1 MRIHQKSRE
10 CQRKQGFSSVFLLS
24 FQTMRDD
31 LIFWMENAIIGRYFG
46 RKVISLLRIGQFTDT
61 FLPVVD
67 GVGRVVQAYSETLCK
82 MGHQVTVVAPMYD
95 TGFQGGFP
103 FELVDYV
110 GSSVPGMKQYKIG
123 EAILDAHYRRR
134 IRMIELDL
142 IHAHSP
148 FTAGSEA
155 LRLAAVRKLPMVG
168 TFHSKYYDDFLKAT
182 RSESIAKMGV
192 KLVVSFYNRCD
203 EVWAVGKNTA
213 DVLRGYGF
221 EGEIQVMPNGA
232 TMRTVSSTDVEE
244 VSRRWNL
251 GTEPLILF
259 VGQMD
264 WKKNILTVLEAC
276 AEMKKAGISF
286 RLLLAGQGIDMTAIG
301 NKIHELNI
309 QDRAEQLGH
318 ITDASLLDALYSRA
332 SVFAFP
338 SLYDAAPMVVREAA
352 VMGTPSI
359 MVRGSTAA
367 EIIRPGEYGLLCEND
382 PKDLARVI
390 TEALKDPEKLK
401 GIGMRARETIPVPW
415 EKVLETAAERYERL
429 VALGREGKLK
439 DKRKRML

>member
-1 MRIHQKSRE
+1 MKAKTGDACMRVKS
-10 CQRKQGFSSVFLLS
+10 
-24 FQTMRDD
+24 M
-31 LIFWMENAIIGRYFG
+31 
-46 RKVISLLRIGQFTDT
+46 LRIGQFTDT

-103 FELVDYV
+103 FELVDYAA
-110 GSSVPGMKQYKIG
+110 SSVPGFKQYKIG
-123 EAILDAHYRRR
+123 EAVLDAHYRRR

-142 IHAHSP
+142 VHAHSP

-155 LRLAAVRKLPMVG
+155 VRLAAVRKLPLVAS
-168 TFHSKYYDDFLKAT
+168 FHSKYYDDFLKAT
-182 RSESIAKMGV
+182 KSESIAKMGV

-213 DVLRGYGF
+213 DVLREYGY
-221 EGEIQVMPNGA
+221 EGTIQVMPNGA
-232 TMRTVSSTDVEE
+232 TMRSVSPSDMEE
-244 VSRRWNL
+244 VNRRWNPA
-251 GTEPLILF
+251 GDPLILF

-276 AEMKKAGISF
+276 AEMKKAGTPF
-286 RLLLAGQGIDMTAIG
+286 RLLLAGQGIDTAAIG
-301 NKIHELNI
+301 QKIHDLNI
-309 QDRAEQLGH
+309 QDRAEQIGH
-318 ITDASLLDALYSRA
+318 ISDASLLDGLYAQA

-352 VMGTPSI
+352 VMGTPSV

-367 EIIRPGEYGLLCEND
+367 EIIRDGENGLLCEND

-390 TEALKDPEKLK
+390 SGALQDPEKTRE
-401 GIGMRARETIPVPW
+401 IGRRAHDTIPVPW
-415 EKVLETAAERYERL
+415 EKVLETAVERYERL
-429 VALGREGKLK
+429 VALGKEGKLK
-439 DKRKRML
+439 DKRKRLL

>member
-1 MRIHQKSRE
+1 M
-10 CQRKQGFSSVFLLS
+10 
-24 FQTMRDD
+24 
-31 LIFWMENAIIGRYFG
+31 
-46 RKVISLLRIGQFTDT
+46 LRIGQFTDT
-61 FLPVVD
+61 FLPIVD

-82 MGHQVTVVAPMYD
+82 LGNQVTVVAPMYD

-103 FELVDYV
+103 YQLVEYV
-110 GSSVPGMKQYKIG
+110 ASSVPGMKQYKVG
-123 EAILDAHYRRR
+123 EAVLDAHYRQR
-134 IRMIELDL
+134 IRMIELDV

-155 LRLAAVRKLPMVG
+155 LRLASVRKLPLVA

-213 DVLRGYGF
+213 DVLRGYGY

-232 TMRTVSSTDVEE
+232 TMRTASATDIAE
-244 VSRRWNL
+244 VNRRWNL
-251 GTEPLILF
+251 GEDPLF
-259 VGQMD
+259 FFAGQMD
-264 WKKNILTVLEAC
+264 WKKNLLTVLEAC
-276 AEMKKAGISF
+276 ARLKKQGMRF
-286 RLLLAGQGIDMTAIG
+286 KLLLAGQGIDMNAIG
-301 NKIHELNI
+301 DKIRELNI
-309 QDRAEQLGH
+309 QDRAEQIGH
-318 ITDASLLDALYSRA
+318 ITDASLLDALYDRA
-332 SVFAFP
+332 DLFTFP

-352 VMGTPSI
+352 VMGTPSV

-367 EIIRPGEYGLLCEND
+367 EIIRDGENGLLCENSSE
-382 PKDLARVI
+382 DLARVM

-401 GIGMRARETIPVPW
+401 EIGRRAKETIPVPW
-415 EKVLETAAERYERL
+415 EKVLEKAVERYERL
-429 VALGREGKLK
+429 VALGKEGKLK

>member
-1 MRIHQKSRE
+1 MLKMTGTGRN
-10 CQRKQGFSSVFLLS
+10 G
-24 FQTMRDD
+24 
-31 LIFWMENAIIGRYFG
+31 ENGM
-46 RKVISLLRIGQFTDT
+46 LRIGEFTDT

-103 FELVDYV
+103 FELVEYV
-110 GSSVPGMKQYKIG
+110 GSSVPGMKQYKVG

-134 IRMIELDL
+134 IRMIKLDL

-155 LRLAAVRKLPMVG
+155 IRLAAVRKLPLVA

-192 KLVVSFYNRCD
+192 KLVVGFYNRCD
-203 EVWAVGKNTA
+203 EVWAVGSNTA
-213 DVLRGYGF
+213 DVLRQYGY

-232 TMRTVSSTDVEE
+232 TMRTVSPSDVEE

-251 GTEPLILF
+251 GREPVILF

-276 AEMKKAGISF
+276 AELKKQGGHF
-286 RLLLAGQGIDMTAIG
+286 RLLLAGQGMDTEGIRQ
-301 NKIHELNI
+301 KIRDLNI
-309 QDRAEQLGH
+309 QDRSELLGH
-318 ITDASLLDALYSRA
+318 ITDTSLLDALYARA

-352 VMGTPSI
+352 VMGTPSV

-367 EIIRPGEYGLLCEND
+367 EVIRNGENGLLCEND

-390 TEALKDPEKLK
+390 REALEDPARLEA
-401 GIGMRARETIPVPW
+401 IGRKARETIPVPW
-415 EKVLETAAERYERL
+415 EKVLEKAVERYERL
-429 VALGREGKLK
+429 VALGKEGKLK
-439 DKRKRML
+439 DKRIRML

>member
-1 MRIHQKSRE
+1 M
-10 CQRKQGFSSVFLLS
+10 
-24 FQTMRDD
+24 
-31 LIFWMENAIIGRYFG
+31 
-46 RKVISLLRIGQFTDT
+46 LRIGQFTDT

-103 FELVDYV
+103 FQLVEYV
-110 GSSVPGMKQYKIG
+110 ASSVPGMKQYKVG
-123 EAILDAHYRRR
+123 EAVLDAHYRQR
-134 IRMIELDL
+134 IRMIDLDVV
-142 IHAHSP
+142 HAHSP

-155 LRLAAVRKLPMVG
+155 LRLAAVRKLPLVA

-192 KLVVSFYNRCD
+192 KLVVNFYNRCD

-213 DVLRGYGF
+213 DVLREYGY
-221 EGEIQVMPNGA
+221 EGTIQVMPNGA
-232 TMRTVSSTDVEE
+232 TMRTASPGDVEQ
-244 VSRRWNL
+244 VNRRWNL
-251 GTEPLILF
+251 GADPLILF

-276 AEMKKAGISF
+276 AEMKAAGTPF
-286 RLLLAGQGIDMTAIG
+286 RLLLAGQGVDMNAISQ
-301 NKIHELNI
+301 KIRDLNI
-309 QDRAEQLGH
+309 QDRAEQIGH
-318 ITDASLLDALYSRA
+318 ITDASLLDALYARA
-332 SVFAFP
+332 DIFAFP

-352 VMGTPSI
+352 VMGTPSV

-367 EIIRPGEYGLLCEND
+367 EIIRDGVNGLLCEND
-382 PKDLARVI
+382 PKDLARVM
-390 TEALKDPEKLK
+390 TEGLRNPATLQM
-401 GIGMRARETIPVPW
+401 IGAQARETIPVPW
-415 EKVLETAAERYERL
+415 EKVMETAVARYERL
-429 VALGREGKLK
+429 VALGKQGRLR

>member
-1 MRIHQKSRE
+1 M
-10 CQRKQGFSSVFLLS
+10 
-24 FQTMRDD
+24 
-31 LIFWMENAIIGRYFG
+31 
-46 RKVISLLRIGQFTDT
+46 LRIGQFTDT
-61 FLPVVD
+61 FLPIVD

-103 FELVDYV
+103 FQLVEYV
-110 GSSVPGMKQYKIG
+110 ASSVPGMKQYKVG
-123 EAILDAHYRRR
+123 EAVLDAHYRQR
-134 IRMIELDL
+134 IRMIDLDVV
-142 IHAHSP
+142 HAHSP

-155 LRLAAVRKLPMVG
+155 LRLAAVRKLPLVA

-213 DVLRGYGF
+213 DVLREYGY

-232 TMRTVSSTDVEE
+232 TLRTVKPGDIEQVN
-244 VSRRWNL
+244 RRWNL
-251 GTEPLILF
+251 GNDPLILF

-276 AEMKKAGISF
+276 AEMKRAGTPF
-286 RLLLAGQGIDMTAIG
+286 RLLLAGQGMDMNAIG
-301 NKIHELNI
+301 QKIRDLNI

-318 ITDASLLDALYSRA
+318 ITDASLLDALYARA
-332 SVFAFP
+332 S
-338 SLYDAAPMVVREAA
+338 A
-352 VMGTPSI
+352 VMGTPSV
-359 MVRGSTAA
+359 MARGSTAA
-367 EIIRPGEYGLLCEND
+367 EIIRHGENGLLCEND
-382 PKDLARVI
+382 PMDLARVI
-390 TEALKDPEKLK
+390 TEALRDPARLK
-401 GIGMRARETIPVPW
+401 AIGARARETIPVPW
-415 EKVLETAAERYERL
+415 EKVMETAALRYERL
-429 VALGREGKLK
+429 IALGKQGLLK